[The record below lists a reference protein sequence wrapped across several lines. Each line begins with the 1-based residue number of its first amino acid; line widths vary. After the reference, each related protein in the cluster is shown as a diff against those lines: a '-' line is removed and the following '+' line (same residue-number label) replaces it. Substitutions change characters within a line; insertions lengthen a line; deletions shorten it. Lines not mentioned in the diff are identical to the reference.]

1 MKKILL
7 VTCLLFYANCVSA
20 FDFMKNEIVIQKGL
34 SLVFEAKNEESQEYN
49 YKIDLKYPQLSGES
63 LSAAA
68 RYFNE
73 RMKEFSNSEMTEFES
88 KVNDNL
94 EAAKKLPE
102 NLQKN
107 TFDLNFNAS
116 IFSAKDV
123 ILMGIR
129 FNKEYFYA
137 GYAHPS
143 HDIEIYN
150 YDLTSGKEIM
160 LKDIFT
166 PGSNYLKVIADYC
179 RAELNKRMKLQN
191 IKVIAS
197 GLDPKIEN
205 YDMWNVEPDGL
216 LFIFDEGQVVPYTAG
231 QPEVFIAYKTLKAI
245 IAPTAPVAVCLKD
258 PKACM
263 AV

>member
-1 MKKILL
+1 MKKLLL
-7 VTCLLFYANCVSA
+7 VTCLFFYANCVNA
-20 FDFMKNEIVIQKGL
+20 FDFMKNEIVIEKGL

-49 YKIDLKYPQLSGES
+49 YKIDLKYPQLSSEN

-68 RYFNE
+68 QHFNE
-73 RMKEFSNSEMTEFES
+73 RMKDFTNSEVTEFES

-107 TFDLNFNAS
+107 TFNLNFNAS
-116 IFSAKDV
+116 IFTANNT

-137 GYAHPS
+137 GNAHPS

-150 YDLTSGKEIM
+150 YNLTTGKEIT
-160 LKDIFT
+160 LNDIFT

-179 RAELNKRMKLQN
+179 RAELTKRMKIQN

-205 YDMWNVEPDGL
+205 YDMWNIEPDGL
-216 LFIFDEGQVVPYTAG
+216 LFIFDEGQVVPYVAG
-231 QPEVFIAYKTLKAI
+231 QPEVFIAYKTLKAL
-245 IAPTAPVAVCLKD
+245 IAPTAPVAGCLKD